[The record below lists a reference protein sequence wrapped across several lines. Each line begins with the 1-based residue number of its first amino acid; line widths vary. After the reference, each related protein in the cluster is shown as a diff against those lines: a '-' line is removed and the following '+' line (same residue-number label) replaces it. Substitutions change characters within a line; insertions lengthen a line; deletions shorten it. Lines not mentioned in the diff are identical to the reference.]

1 MKLKKVSCFDVS
13 RFRVL
18 AEDFF
23 ALTVIVG
30 YAQTIFRAEPTGLDK
45 NISLPLPKILHQPI
59 QKPDMHINTATSE
72 L

>member
-1 MKLKKVSCFDVS
+1 MEEVG
-13 RFRVL
+13 
-18 AEDFF
+18 AY
-23 ALTVIVG
+23 VIVG
-30 YAQTIFRAEPTGLDK
+30 YAQTIFRAEPTGLSK